1 MNVIGE
7 KSLEYSQVI
16 DVKNYDTILIDLL
29 TTQSSFLE
37 SFITVLKSKR
47 SLRVNEESVTQSLT
61 SVIQR
66 NE

>member
-29 TTQSSFLE
+29 TSQSLFLE

-47 SLRVNEESVTQSLT
+47 SLRINEESVTQSLT

-66 NE
+66 NG

>member
-1 MNVIGE
+1 MNVIVE

-29 TTQSSFLE
+29 TSQSSFLE

-47 SLRVNEESVTQSLT
+47 SLRINEESVTQSLT

-66 NE
+66 HG

>member
-29 TTQSSFLE
+29 TSQSSFLE

-47 SLRVNEESVTQSLT
+47 SLRINEESVTQSLT

-66 NE
+66 NG

>member
-1 MNVIGE
+1 MNVIVE

-16 DVKNYDTILIDLL
+16 DVKNYNLILIDLL
-29 TTQSSFLE
+29 TAQSSFLE

-47 SLRVNEESVTQSLT
+47 SLRVNEESISLSLT

-66 NE
+66 NG

>member
-47 SLRVNEESVTQSLT
+47 SLRINEESVTQSLT

-66 NE
+66 NG

>member
-29 TTQSSFLE
+29 TSQSSFLE

>member
-1 MNVIGE
+1 MNVIVE

-16 DVKNYDTILIDLL
+16 DVKNYNLILIDLL
-29 TTQSSFLE
+29 TAQSSFLD

-47 SLRVNEESVTQSLT
+47 SLRVNEESVSLSLM

-66 NE
+66 NG

>member
-29 TTQSSFLE
+29 TSQSSFLE

-61 SVIQR
+61 GVIQR
-66 NE
+66 NG

>member
-1 MNVIGE
+1 MNVIVE

-29 TTQSSFLE
+29 TSQSLFLE

-47 SLRVNEESVTQSLT
+47 SLRINEESVTQSLT

-66 NE
+66 NG

>member
-29 TTQSSFLE
+29 TSQSSFLE

-66 NE
+66 NG

>member
-1 MNVIGE
+1 MNVIVE

-16 DVKNYDTILIDLL
+16 DVKNYNLILIDLL
-29 TTQSSFLE
+29 TAQSSFLE

-47 SLRVNEESVTQSLT
+47 SLRVNEENVSLSLT

-66 NE
+66 NG

>member
-1 MNVIGE
+1 MNVIVE

-16 DVKNYDTILIDLL
+16 DVKNYNLILIDLL
-29 TTQSSFLE
+29 TAQSSFLE

-47 SLRVNEESVTQSLT
+47 SLRVNEESVSLSLM

-66 NE
+66 NG

>member
-66 NE
+66 NG

>member
-29 TTQSSFLE
+29 TSQSSFLE

-47 SLRVNEESVTQSLT
+47 SLRVNEESVTQSLA

-66 NE
+66 NG

>member
-1 MNVIGE
+1 MNVIVE

-16 DVKNYDTILIDLL
+16 DVKNYNLILIDLL
-29 TTQSSFLE
+29 TAQSSFLE

-47 SLRVNEESVTQSLT
+47 SLRVNEESVSLSLT

-66 NE
+66 NG

>member
-29 TTQSSFLE
+29 TSQSLFLE

-47 SLRVNEESVTQSLT
+47 SLRVNEESVTQSLA

-66 NE
+66 NG